1 MLRPLV
7 HFFLI
12 GGLLF
17 SSKVV
22 YERSRIEGPRI
33 TVRVAADATDANVE
47 TAVREAILLNEAQRL
62 GWDRTDPIVY
72 THLIRNMRFIEP
84 DSPDD
89 DLALFQRA
97 VEMNMQA
104 HDPVVRARLL
114 YRAGEALAFVPEDRM
129 PSRAELEEHR
139 RTHGDRFEREGRV
152 RFQHVFLSRSKR
164 GEALSADARDMR
176 QRLAAL
182 GDLAPAGLGD
192 PLPGLR
198 PERSAT
204 PSELKDDYGAELADV
219 VGEAVVGAWRGPVS
233 SVYGLHF
240 VKVMATEPAY
250 VPPLDVIGA
259 EVRAD
264 RLREIRKELREERMA
279 ALREAYRI
287 TVERAP

>member
-1 MLRPLV
+1 MLRTLIQ
-7 HFFLI
+7 FFLI

-17 SSKVV
+17 SAKAV
-22 YERSRIEGPRI
+22 YERSRVEGPAI
-33 TVRVAADATDANVE
+33 TVRVAADATDAQVE
-47 TAVREAILLNEAQRL
+47 TAVGEAILLNEARRY

-84 DSPDD
+84 DSEDD
-89 DLALFQRA
+89 DLTLFQRA
-97 VEMNMQA
+97 IEMNMQA

-114 YRAGEALAFVPEDRM
+114 YRAREALSFVPDDRM
-129 PSRAELEEHR
+129 PSSAELEEHR

-152 RFQHVFLSRSKR
+152 QFQHLFLSRSKR

-176 QRLAAL
+176 ERLAEL
-182 GDLAPAGLGD
+182 GDTAPAGLGD

-198 PERSAT
+198 PEQSAT
-204 PSELKDDYGAELADV
+204 PSELKDDYGAELAGV
-219 VGEAVVGAWRGPVS
+219 VEEALLGAWRGPVS

-240 VKVMATEPAY
+240 VKVIAAEAAY
-250 VPPLDVIGA
+250 VPPLEVIGA

-279 ALREAYRI
+279 ALREAYRVTI
-287 TVERAP
+287 ERAP

>member
-17 SSKVV
+17 SAKSV
-22 YERSRIEGPRI
+22 YEKSRIEGPAI
-33 TVRVAADATDANVE
+33 TVRVAVDATDANVE

-97 VEMNMQA
+97 IEMNMQA

-114 YRAGEALAFVPEDRM
+114 YRAREALTFVPEDRM

-139 RTHGDRFEREGRV
+139 RTHEDRFEREGRV
-152 RFQHVFLSRSKR
+152 RFQQVFLSRSKR
-164 GEALSADARDMR
+164 REALAADAREMR
-176 QRLAAL
+176 ERLAAL
-182 GDLAPAGLGD
+182 GDSAPAGLGD
-192 PLPGLR
+192 SLPGLR
-198 PERSAT
+198 PEQSAT
-204 PSELKDDYGAELADV
+204 PSELKDDYGAELAV
-219 VGEAVVGAWRGPVS
+219 AVGEAVVGAWRGPVS

-240 VKVMATEPAY
+240 VKVIGTEPAY

-264 RLREIRKELREERMA
+264 RLREIREEVRQERMA

-287 TVERAP
+287 TIERAP

>member
-17 SSKVV
+17 GSKAV
-22 YERSRIEGPRI
+22 YERSRIEGPSI
-33 TVRVAADATDANVE
+33 TVRVAADATDADVE
-47 TAVREAILLNEAQRL
+47 AAVRESILLNEARRYH
-62 GWDRTDPIVY
+62 WDRTDPIVY

-84 DSPDD
+84 DTEDD

-97 VEMNMQA
+97 VGMNMQA

-114 YRAGEALAFVPEDRM
+114 YRAREALAFVPEDRM
-129 PSRAELEEHR
+129 PSSAELEEHR

-152 RFQHVFLSRSKR
+152 RFQHVFLSRSR
-164 GEALSADARDMR
+164 HGAALAADAREMR
-176 QRLAAL
+176 ERLAAL
-182 GDLAPAGLGD
+182 GDSSPAGLGD

-198 PERSAT
+198 PEQLAT
-204 PSELKDDYGAELADV
+204 PSELQDTYGVELAGV
-219 VGEAVVGAWRGPVS
+219 VEEAVVGAWRGPIS

-240 VKVMATEPAY
+240 VKVIDTEPAY
-250 VPPLDVIGA
+250 VPPLDVIRT

-264 RLREIRKELREERMA
+264 RLRAIRKKLRQERMA
-279 ALREAYRI
+279 SLREAYRI
-287 TVERAP
+287 EIERAP

>member
-1 MLRPLV
+1 MLRPLI

-17 SSKVV
+17 SAKAV
-22 YERSRIEGPRI
+22 YERSRIEGPAI

-47 TAVREAILLNEAQRL
+47 AAIREAILLNEARRYH
-62 GWDRTDPIVY
+62 WDQTDPIVY

-84 DSPDD
+84 VSPDD
-89 DLALFQRA
+89 DRALFRRA
-97 VEMNMQA
+97 LEMNMEA

-114 YRAGEALAFVPEDRM
+114 YRAREALTFVPDDQM
-129 PSRAELEEHR
+129 PGSAELEKHR
-139 RTHGDRFEREGRV
+139 ITHGDRFEREKRV

-164 GEALSADARDMR
+164 GAALSADAREMR
-176 QRLAAL
+176 ERLAEL
-182 GDLAPAGLGD
+182 GDTAPAGLGD

-198 PERSAT
+198 PEQSAT
-204 PSELKDDYGAELADV
+204 PSELKDDYGPELAGV
-219 VGEAVVGAWRGPVS
+219 VQEAVLGAWRGPVS

-240 VKVMATEPAY
+240 VKVIDTEPAY

-264 RLREIRKELREERMA
+264 RLREIRKELREARMA
-279 ALREAYRI
+279 ALRDVYQVTI
-287 TVERAP
+287 ERAP